1 MSLPAL
7 RDGAT
12 LAAAVQE
19 LHRVAESISKVGNAN
34 TRDILGDYITWA
46 TTSESLL
53 RNVFE
58 IDVAQALVYTP
69 RYWALIGTPPA
80 DSVGYGMVRNEL
92 AGRGEAFARLI
103 EELASAEARWQS
115 GPVTLV
121 VPDTNMFLQEGAP
134 IQGIDWPREVRSRV
148 DVRVV
153 IPLVTIHELDRLKRT
168 GNNTTRLMARESIRW
183 LTSELPPV
191 LHGRSARF
199 ERDFPSA
206 TIEAWVD
213 DTPSAPPDAD
223 LAIIEATR
231 QLGRLSGMSTLL
243 VTRDLNM
250 RLRAQLFGVE
260 ALQLPDLDE
269 PPSRRSLRRQAN
281 RQSEP
286 SAP

>member
-12 LAAAVQE
+12 ITAAVQE
-19 LHRVAESISKVGNAN
+19 LRQLAESISKVSNAN
-34 TRDILGDYITWA
+34 PRDILRDYINWA

-58 IDVAQALVYTP
+58 IDTAQALVYTP

-80 DSVGYGMVRNEL
+80 DSVGYDMVRTEL
-92 AGRGEAFARLI
+92 VNRGEVFARLI
-103 EELASAEARWQS
+103 EELVHAEARWQS
-115 GPVTLV
+115 GPATLV

-134 IQGIDWPREVRSRV
+134 IQGIDWPREVQSRV

-168 GNNTTRLMARESIRW
+168 GNNTTRKLARDSIRW
-183 LTSELPPV
+183 LTNELPPV
-191 LHGRSARF
+191 LHGRSPRF
-199 ERDFPSA
+199 ERGSPSA

-231 QLGRLSGMSTLL
+231 QLGRLSGMKTLL

-250 RLRAQLFGVE
+250 RLRANYFGVE
-260 ALQLPDLDE
+260 ALQLPDLEE
-269 PPSRRSLRRQAN
+269 PPSRRESRRQA
-281 RQSEP
+281 RQSDS
-286 SAP
+286 SA